1 MPVSYTHLDVYKRQ
15 HVNWVKPSASIRNP
29 YYVLNQR
36 HNSDERWR
44 AFGYYNAKIN
54 FTDWLHF
61 SAKYAF
67 DYYRTRLED
76 TNLGDGFTETTL
88 SDIHTDEMNR
98 SEENFFESNAEFLL
112 MGDKQLTDNFRLG
125 FTAGAN
131 FMYQKF
137 ETLGAGVRA
146 VSYTHLDVYKR
157 QRYSSFECERT

>member
-1 MPVSYTHLDVYKRQ
+1 MQK
-15 HVNWVKPSASIRNP
+15 SI
-29 YYVLNQR
+29 LLI
-36 HNSDERWR
+36 
-44 AFGYYNAKIN
+44 GCI
-54 FTDWLHF
+54 F

-88 SDIHTDEMNR
+88 SDIYTDEMNR

-137 ETLGAGVRA
+137 ETLGAGVRDMLNKNMWMLNA
-146 VSYTHLDVYKR
+146 ANILNTAKESGYERAMNSVFGSAQLTWKEYLSLDLIKM
-157 QRYSSFECERT
+157 